1 MFYCGMQDESREILQ
16 TISDRVYK
24 FFCIDIVSKYNQEER
39 EGQQNMALDIAD
51 VAILNN
57 KHFMIEAGVGIGKTF
72 AYLVPLMYYHRI
84 FSKPIAIA
92 TSTIAL
98 QHQLERDI
106 AFISQLMGCNCNIT
120 LAKGYK
126 HYICLKRVKRYFKNQ
141 PNNILNEIKTG
152 IFDRN
157 NFSCDIP
164 DNIWNEINV
173 TYEQQLCR
181 DCTDIMNCRFKTIR
195 QEMKTTSGFIICNQD
210 LLTTHLDQMMFKQ
223 QESPLLSKDI
233 RFVVVDE
240 AHNLE
245 DKIRS
250 HFTRGYSCS
259 QINRIIWKTAK
270 QHNKNSRISVIA
282 NNAQHALK
290 KIYSVIS
297 NVIEKQRREIND
309 EYVIERFSIDVSV
322 IKDNV
327 LYIYKLLDELSIITS
342 YYEQEYL
349 SNSPFGESI
358 EEVMSFFYD
367 MYYLN
372 DNEILWVESKQ
383 RGDEVLFSCP
393 KNIATKTQQ
402 LYFSNQ
408 FTTILTSATLAN
420 KNSNN
425 DLENYSYTIKNI
437 GFPVEN
443 GGYNLTRPQQ
453 SPFSYDKNCMLYCAD
468 DLPHPR
474 NEHQVFIKMATE
486 RLIELLNISKGKALV
501 LFTAK
506 KDLEEVRKQ
515 LSGRQL
521 PYNILF
527 QDTSSSQSKIIDSFK
542 KDIHS
547 ILLGTGTYWE
557 GLDIPGETLSNV
569 VIFRLPF
576 PVPDPII
583 QYKTSLAKNGL
594 MEVNVPMMI
603 IKLKQG
609 IGRLIRKKDDKGIIS
624 ILDPRLGA
632 KAQSPYRDIVL
643 DAIPIKNITTQIS
656 VLEDFYNKLYPNS
669 Q

>member
-1 MFYCGMQDESREILQ
+1 MIYCAMHDESREALQ
-16 TISDRVYK
+16 IISDKVYQ

-39 EGQQNMALDIAD
+39 EGQQDMALDIAD
-51 VAILNN
+51 IAIRDN

-84 FSKPIAIA
+84 FPKPIVIA

-98 QHQLERDI
+98 QHQLEQDI
-106 AFISQLMGCNCNIT
+106 AFISRLMGCNSNVI

-126 HYICLKRVKRYFKNQ
+126 HYICLKRVKRHFKNQ
-141 PNNILNEIKTG
+141 SNNILSEIKAG

-157 NFSCDIP
+157 NFSCNIP
-164 DNIWNEINV
+164 DNIWNKINV
-173 TYEQQLCR
+173 TYDQQLCR
-181 DCTDIMNCRFKTIR
+181 DCADVRNCQFKTIR

-210 LLTTHLDQMMFKQ
+210 LLTTHLDQMIFKQ

-233 RFVVVDE
+233 RFIVVDE

-245 DKIRS
+245 EKIRN
-250 HFTRGYSCS
+250 HYTQGYSYN
-259 QINRIIWKTAK
+259 QINKIINKTVK
-270 QHNKNSRISVIA
+270 QNNKNSRISTIA
-282 NNAQHALK
+282 NNIQQALG
-290 KIYSVIS
+290 KIYNAIS
-297 NVIEKQRREIND
+297 KEITKQRQEIKD
-309 EYVIERFSIDVSV
+309 EFVTERFSINFST
-322 IKDNV
+322 IKGNV
-327 LYIYKLLDELSIITS
+327 LYVYELLNELSIITS

-349 SNSPFGESI
+349 SNNPFGESL
-358 EEVMSFFYD
+358 EDVMSFFYN
-367 MYYLN
+367 MYYSN
-372 DNEILWVESKQ
+372 DDAILWVESRQ
-383 RGDEVLFSCP
+383 HGDEVLFLCP
-393 KNIATKTQQ
+393 KNIATKAQQ
-402 LYFSNQ
+402 LYFSNK

-420 KNSNN
+420 KSCNN

-437 GFPVEN
+437 GFPVEK
-443 GGYNLTRPQQ
+443 GGYNLTQPQP
-453 SPFSYDKNCMLYCAD
+453 SPFSYDKNCMLYCAN

-474 NEHQVFIKMATE
+474 NEHPDFIKMATE

-506 KDLEEVRKQ
+506 KDLEEVRGQ
-515 LSGRQL
+515 LSDRQL

-527 QDTSSSQSKIIDSFK
+527 QDESSSQSKIIDSFK

-583 QYKTSLAKNGL
+583 RYKTSLAKDGL
-594 MEVNVPMMI
+594 MEVSVPMMI

-632 KAQSPYRDIVL
+632 TAQSTYRNMVL
-643 DAIPIKNITTQIS
+643 DAIPIKNMTTQIS
-656 VLEDFYNKLYPNS
+656 VLANFYNKLYSNS

>member
-1 MFYCGMQDESREILQ
+1 MTYFIMQEESREILQ
-16 TISDRVYK
+16 SISDHVYR
-24 FFCIDIVSKYNQEER
+24 FFCNDIVSKYHQEER

-51 VAILNN
+51 VAILHN
-57 KHFMIEAGVGIGKTF
+57 KHFIIEAGVGIGKTF

-84 FSKPIAIA
+84 FHKPIAIA

-98 QHQLERDI
+98 QHQLEHDI
-106 AFISQLMGCNCNIT
+106 ASVSKLMGYNANVT

-126 HYICLKRVKRYFKNQ
+126 HYVCLKRAKRYFKNQ
-141 PNNILNEIKTG
+141 PNNIFSEIKRG
-152 IFDRN
+152 IYDRN
-157 NFSCDIP
+157 KFNCDIS
-164 DNIWNEINV
+164 DSTWNEINV
-173 TYEQQLCR
+173 INNLQLCR
-181 DCTDIMNCRFKTIR
+181 NCSDANFCQSKTIR
-195 QEMKTTSGFIICNQD
+195 HEMKTTSEFIICNQD

-223 QESPLLSKDI
+223 KEYPLLSKDI

-245 DKIRS
+245 EKIRN
-250 HFTRGYSCS
+250 HFTRGYSKS
-259 QINRIIWKTAK
+259 QIYNIINKSIK
-270 QHNKNSRISVIA
+270 QRCQ
-282 NNAQHALK
+282 NAEVSATVD
-290 KIYSVIS
+290 KIYGALQKIYHTIGVE
-297 NVIEKQRREIND
+297 VEEKRRYIND
-309 EYVIERFSIDVSV
+309 EYISERFSVNWQV
-322 IKDNV
+322 IKEDV
-327 LYIYKLLDELSIITS
+327 LHVYELLEDLSIITS
-342 YYEQEYL
+342 YEEYL
-349 SNSPFGESI
+349 DNSPFGESI
-358 EEVMSFFYD
+358 EDVMSFFQN

-372 DNEILWVESKQ
+372 SNNILWVESKKY
-383 RGDEVLFSCP
+383 GNEILFSCP
-393 KNIATKTQQ
+393 KNIATIAGQ
-402 LYFSNQ
+402 LYFSNK

-420 KNSNN
+420 KNGDN
-425 DLENYSYTIKNI
+425 DLENYSYIINNI
-437 GFPVEN
+437 GFPVDKE
-443 GGYNLTRPQQ
+443 GYNLTSPQE

-474 NEHQVFIKMATE
+474 NEHQDFIKMATE
-486 RLIELLNISKGKALV
+486 RLIELFNISKGKALV

-506 KDLEEVRKQ
+506 KDLEEVREQ
-515 LSGRQL
+515 LSDRQL
-521 PYNILF
+521 PYSILF
-527 QDTSSSQSKIIDSFK
+527 QDTSFSQSKIIDSFK
-542 KDIHS
+542 KDVHS